1 MDSPQKPRVC
11 ISLCEPTV
19 AALEQAITAAAE
31 VCDLIEVRL
40 DGLNP
45 HELEND
51 SAAITKLL
59 QQATCDSILTF
70 RPSQEGGQR
79 VLDDATRQ
87 SFCSDAIFSASFFD
101 VELDL
106 AEKFNTNEPSASL
119 PIDWSRTIC
128 SHHDFVGVS
137 A

>member
-1 MDSPQKPRVC
+1 RASRRELRDTSAPKRPRDISTIELASSHQNHLVVSLMDSPQKPRVC

-45 HELEND
+45 YELEND
-51 SAAITKLL
+51 SAAITELL

-70 RPSQEGGQR
+70 RPSQEGGRR

-87 SFCSDAIFSASFFD
+87 SFWSDAIFSASFFD
-101 VELDL
+101 
-106 AEKFNTNEPSASL
+106 
-119 PIDWSRTIC
+119 
-128 SHHDFVGVS
+128 
-137 A
+137 